1 MAAPAATLLPEP
13 TACNRQPDLGS
24 RSEKRMTLDAW
35 GSTDPG
41 LVRHN
46 NEDSWCIDPSL
57 KVAIVADGMGG
68 ASCGEIASAM
78 TVQAIQEYLRCAPA
92 PVSAGRAIED
102 AIREANRRVF
112 DKAHAEEDCAGMG
125 STVVVAFWEA
135 PRIFIANVGDSR
147 AYLWRNGE
155 LRQLS
160 YDQTLVNE
168 LRMRFGL
175 SEQEV
180 SNFPHKNVL
189 TMAVGTA
196 PELTIPSR
204 EEILEPGDEILLCSD
219 GLSGPVP
226 EPAIAATLSRDTPL
240 KFQVEQLITQA
251 KAQGGPDNVTVVLLR
266 YDGREIR

>member
-1 MAAPAATLLPEP
+1 
-13 TACNRQPDLGS
+13 
-24 RSEKRMTLDAW
+24 MTLDAW

-57 KVAIVADGMGG
+57 RVAIVADGMGG

-92 PVSAGRAIED
+92 GAPATAIEN

-112 DKAHAEEDCAGMG
+112 DKARAEADCAGMG

-135 PRIFIANVGDSR
+135 PQIFIANVGDSR

-204 EEILEPGDEILLCSD
+204 EETLEPGDEILLCSD
-219 GLSGPVP
+219 GLSGPVS

-240 KFQVEQLITQA
+240 NLQVEQLITQA
-251 KAQGGPDNVTVVLLR
+251 KANGGPDNVTVVLLR
-266 YDGREIR
+266 YNDWEIR